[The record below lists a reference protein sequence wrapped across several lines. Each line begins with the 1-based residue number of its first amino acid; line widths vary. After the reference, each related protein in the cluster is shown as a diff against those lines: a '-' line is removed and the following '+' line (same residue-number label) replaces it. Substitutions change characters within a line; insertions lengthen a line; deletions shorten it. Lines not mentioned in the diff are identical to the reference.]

1 MRPPRAMQNKFFALV
16 VKSTTVTLYTWYM
29 TLKYRVQY
37 PWIRSRKV
45 REQGILVFALQES
58 MDLLAQRIAELLV
71 QSEALGEAG
80 DVDAAQAV
88 VAQADT
94 LKVQQ
99 QYEHFYVLMSM
110 QYSPSLLPASLA
122 INKPTDLPE
131 I

>member
-1 MRPPRAMQNKFFALV
+1 MRPPRAMQNNFFALV

-29 TLKYRVQY
+29 TLKDRVQY
-37 PWIRSRKV
+37 PWIRFRKA
-45 REQGILVFALQES
+45 REQVILVFALQES

-88 VAQADT
+88 VVQADT

-99 QYEHFYVLMSM
+99 QYKHFYVLMSM
-110 QYSPSLLPASLA
+110 QCSPSLLPAYLA
-122 INKPTDLPE
+122 INKPTDLPD